1 LSGGYVGGAGAGEVE
16 GNDDLVVQILGYAL
30 GQRRL
35 LEREVVI
42 DGVVGDGRGFVRLLR
57 FRTLIVRPVRS
68 RI

>member
-1 LSGGYVGGAGAGEVE
+1 LSGGHVGGAGAGEVE